1 MNNNLGKN
9 SVNIQDEGYK
19 IVKLVGDQNLPVLM
33 ETLKKAR
40 VVNAEL
46 VSRFAVIHSLWDFS
60 ELTSFPQE
68 LVPGTKLFAS
78 TSNVDKIAFY
88 GVKEYLKPLLL
99 EIAKEIKDQN
109 SVKYFD
115 DKEEAIKWLLS

>member
-1 MNNNLGKN
+1 MNNNLGNN
-9 SVNIQDEGYK
+9 SVTIADAGYK
-19 IVKLVGDQNLPVLM
+19 IVKLVGEPKLPELM

-40 VVNAEL
+40 AVNAEL
-46 VSRFAVIHSLWDFS
+46 ASRFGAIHSLWDFS
-60 ELTSFPQE
+60 ELTSFAQE

-88 GVKEYLKPLLL
+88 GVQEHLKPLLL

-109 SVKYFD
+109 TVKYFD